1 MMNDVIAQSV
11 QARRFVTLLLS
22 VFARLAML
30 LAAIGLYGV
39 TSYVTSQRTREI
51 GILMAVG
58 AQRSDVL
65 KLVVSQGM
73 TLAGIGI
80 AAGIVASAGLTRRMS
95 RLLYGVGAKDPYVFA
110 AVAALLASIALAA
123 NYIRARRAAKVDP
136 IAALRYE

>member
-1 MMNDVIAQSV
+1 M
-11 QARRFVTLLLS
+11 
-22 VFARLAML
+22 
-30 LAAIGLYGV
+30 
-39 TSYVTSQRTREI
+39 
-51 GILMAVG
+51 
-58 AQRSDVL
+58 

-95 RLLYGVGAKDPYVFA
+95 GLLYGVGAKDPYVFA